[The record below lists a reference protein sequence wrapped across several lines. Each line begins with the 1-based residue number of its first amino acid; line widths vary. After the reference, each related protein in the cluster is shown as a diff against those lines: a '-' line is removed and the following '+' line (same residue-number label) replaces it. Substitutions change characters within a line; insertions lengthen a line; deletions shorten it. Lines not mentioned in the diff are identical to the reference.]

1 MILSVSRRTDIPAF
15 YTEWFFNRL
24 NEGFVLVRNPMNYH
38 QVSKVKLSSSL
49 IDCIVF
55 WTKDPTIIM
64 GRLNE
69 LSGYNY
75 YFQVT
80 ITPYKKDIERNI
92 QDKDQII
99 SSFIKLS
106 QLIGRERVIWRYDPI
121 IITDNLTIDYHEE
134 NFEKMASKLAG
145 YTDQCII
152 SFVDL
157 YSKTERNIKHIKP
170 IGISNNMMVDVGER
184 LYKIARKYNLELN
197 TCSEEIDLSSIGI
210 NHAKCID
217 EKLISK
223 IVGQDLDIS
232 KDKNQRDICGCV
244 SSIDIGA
251 YNTCE
256 NGCLYCYA
264 NFSDNAVR
272 NNIISHDEKS
282 PFLIG
287 KSEADDQIYERKM
300 VSYKKGFKQA
310 SLFD

>member
-38 QVSKVKLSSSL
+38 QVSKVKLSPSL

-55 WTKDPTIIM
+55 WTKDPTKIM

-75 YFQVT
+75 YFQMT

-152 SFVDL
+152 SFLDL
-157 YSKTERNIKHIKP
+157 YSKTERNIKHVKP
-170 IGISNNMMVDVGER
+170 IGISNNMMVDIGER